1 MIKYTT
7 INHEARLLLGL
18 SSNQFA
24 IADSIYKLSTNP
36 KAKQRG
42 WCNASK
48 DALAEFLGDVSRRT
62 VINYINTLQELGLVE
77 RNESNSKL
85 LRTTEK
91 WYDVVVCWDNYCE
104 KTAQDTVK
112 EFHSACEKTAHQSV
126 KELHSKCENFS
137 QPSNNNI
144 NSTDNKN
151 INRLKPVCGND
162 LSKTLDENRVELVE
176 FIKQQPSL
184 LLSLERTTN
193 VGYSQLEKF
202 MSAWAKENEAT
213 QFQSQNHIRNS
224 YKRFV
229 QIASK
234 KAGKAT
240 EQSTVMP
247 GAILSAAKRGGVNA

>member
-18 SSNQFA
+18 SSNQYA
-24 IADSIYKLSTNP
+24 IADSIHKLSTNP

-48 DALAEFLGDVSRRT
+48 DALADFLGDVSRRT
-62 VINYINTLQELGLVE
+62 VINYINHLQELGLVE

-91 WYDVVVCWDNYCE
+91 WYDVVVCWDSYCE
-104 KTAQDTVK
+104 KTAQSTVK
-112 EFHSACEKTAHQSV
+112 KLHTKCEKVAHQTV
-126 KELHSKCENFS
+126 KKLHTKCENS
-137 QPSNNNI
+137 AQPSNSSN
-144 NSTDNKN
+144 DNKK

-162 LSKTLDENRVELVE
+162 LSKSLDERRLELVE
-176 FIKQQPSL
+176 FMKTQPSL
-184 LLSLERTTN
+184 LLNLERTAN

-202 MSAWAKENEAT
+202 MGAWAKENEAT
-213 QFQSQNHIRNS
+213 QFQSQQHIRNS
-224 YKRFV
+224 FKRFV

-247 GAILSAAKRGGVNA
+247 GAILSVAKRGGVNA